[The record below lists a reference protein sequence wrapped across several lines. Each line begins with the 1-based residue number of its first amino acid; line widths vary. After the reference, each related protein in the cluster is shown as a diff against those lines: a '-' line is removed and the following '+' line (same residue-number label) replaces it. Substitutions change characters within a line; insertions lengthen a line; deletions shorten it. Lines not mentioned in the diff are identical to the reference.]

1 MTDTQ
6 QQYTDTSTFYVGRR
20 VKLSATALPVRASG
34 PVADVAA
41 IGYTGPAAAL
51 CYATAGTPVLI
62 PASTQGIVSAVHSA
76 HHASVLFIWRDGA
89 GRLCAEH
96 VHQQHISCL
105 AVSRGAPPIVGENF
119 AGKDAM
125 QMQAVP
131 SAPALPSLPSGVA
144 DAFAQ
149 LQATLL
155 ASLTP
160 PAPPVPS
167 LDMDAVRGIAQDVAT
182 STFAPWQSMLDAMQS
197 ATPSVRARVA
207 LAVQQHTSPNAIIK
221 ALSAV
226 YRIGAVPSCPVLLAS
241 PPSLGKTH
249 SVRQFATQYDAYLEH
264 GCSADMDEIA
274 TLLGGPV
281 PDGKGGFLVVDG
293 VLVQA
298 VRTAAT
304 GRSVLLLLDELLRLS
319 ASAQEWVLTF
329 LTGVQTATGRVYRIR
344 TRRVDPVTGALEVIE
359 CPAELLHIVG
369 ACNLDAR
376 RPSDALWSRF
386 KVRRFAFDSA
396 VVAGVAHSVAAL
408 HGIAQADLLVSR
420 FVRAVEVCRERKMS
434 GELAYMLDVRTLA
447 RCCADAA
454 DADGVLALLVDEVGQ
469 QCAPWGVDSG
479 ETDPSSSLA
488 VQAVVDALNG
498 GAI

>member
-20 VKLSATALPVRASG
+20 IKLAATSLPVRSSG
-34 PVADVAA
+34 PVVDVAA
-41 IGYTGPAAAL
+41 IGYTGPASAL
-51 CYATAGTPVLI
+51 CCATAGTPVLI
-62 PASTQGIVSAVHSA
+62 PASTQGIVSAVYGA
-76 HHASVLFIWRDGA
+76 HHASMLFIWRDGS

-105 AVSRGAPPIVGENF
+105 AVSRGGPPIVGENF

-125 QMQAVP
+125 LASVQTVP
-131 SAPALPSLPSGVA
+131 SAPALPSGVA

-160 PAPPVPS
+160 PTPPVPS
-167 LDMDAVRGIAQDVAT
+167 LDVDAVREIAQDVAT

-197 ATPSVRARVA
+197 ATPSTRARVA
-207 LAVQQHTSPNAIIK
+207 LAVQQHTSPNAIIA

-249 SVRQFATQYDAYLEH
+249 SVRQFASQYDAYLEH

-319 ASAQEWVLTF
+319 GSAQEWLLTF

-359 CPAELLHIVG
+359 CPAESLHIVG

-408 HGIAQADLLVSR
+408 HGIAQADVLVSR
-420 FVRAVEVCRERKMS
+420 FVRAVEVCRQRKMS
-434 GELAYMLDVRTLA
+434 GELVYMLDVRTLA

-454 DADGVLALLVDEVGQ
+454 DADGVLALLVDEVEQ

-479 ETDPSSSLA
+479 ETDSSSSLA